1 MSEPTAVFAI
11 LAHFCCRQPR
21 KAGAALFSVLI
32 CLWIGA
38 DPAHACR
45 YQRGLFLQV
54 VESWKTACPH
64 PLCGTV
70 FATGPKQPQSKDSC
84 DGDPY
89 VAFRREASDAL
100 RRGGFVLLGE
110 THDNAEHH
118 RLRGAWLSDE
128 LATAPDRARRS
139 RPAAAFEHIRQ
150 DQQQGLA
157 LFADMSRNGQ
167 HLASTANLFR
177 FLKWETSGWPDQS
190 KFQPLFA
197 AVIKNRLTIVPADPS
212 RESVRAITKG
222 GMQALPDAQ
231 RKRLGLHVPL
241 DPPLRDAL
249 LDELEASHCGLV
261 AKEKFATMADA
272 QRFRDAHQAS
282 AIAGAT
288 GNGGAVLFAG
298 NGHVRSD
305 RGVPHYLKALAP
317 GKPVVS
323 VILVEVEAGKTQA
336 EVYMPRSST
345 GKPAADFLIFT
356 PRVER
361 KDPCIEMREQFSK
374 MKK

>member
-1 MSEPTAVFAI
+1 MNYPSACIAL
-11 LAHFCCRQPR
+11 LARLCCRLPR
-21 KAGAALFSVLI
+21 GVTAAVLGAIA

-38 DPAHACR
+38 DTASACR

-54 VESWKTACPH
+54 MDSWKPACAH
-64 PLCGTV
+64 PLCGSV
-70 FATGPKQPQSKDSC
+70 HATNPKRLKSNTSC

-89 VAFRREASDAL
+89 YAFRRDASDAL
-100 RRGGFVLLGE
+100 RKGGFVLLGE

-128 LATAPDRARRS
+128 LATAPDRAKRP

-167 HLASTANLFR
+167 HLASAANLFR
-177 FLKWETSGWPDQS
+177 FLKWDASGWPDQS
-190 KFQPLFA
+190 KFEPLFA
-197 AVIKNRLTIVPADPS
+197 AAIKNRLTIVPADPA
-212 RESVRAITKG
+212 RNSVKDIAKG
-222 GMQALPDAQ
+222 GVQALPDAE
-231 RKRLGLHVPL
+231 RKRLRLDGPL
-241 DPPLRDAL
+241 DPSLRDAL
-249 LDELEASHCGLV
+249 LVELEASHCGLV
-261 AKEKFATMADA
+261 PKERFGSMADA
-272 QRFRDAHQAS
+272 QRYRDAHQAS
-282 AIAGAT
+282 ALVGAAGK
-288 GNGGAVLFAG
+288 GGAVLFAG

-305 RGVPHYLKALAP
+305 RGVPLHLKLQAP
-317 GKPVVS
+317 GKPALS
-323 VILVEVEAGKTQA
+323 VMLVEVDAGKTQPDA
-336 EVYMPRSST
+336 YVPSSPD
-345 GKPAADFLIFT
+345 GKPAADYLIFT